1 MNDDRRIYWIWLAE
15 LFGAGS
21 ITASRLIQ
29 KYADPKLIYERKA
42 DDIECDEFFT
52 DKRIEN
58 IKMKLMNNSLSTPR
72 KLPKNATSSEYRS

>member
-42 DDIECDEFFT
+42 DDIE
-52 DKRIEN
+52 
-58 IKMKLMNNSLSTPR
+58 
-72 KLPKNATSSEYRS
+72 